1 MGREITFTCR
11 SGGLSMIMFFD
22 TETNGLPK
30 NWKAAMQEI
39 DNWPRVIQLAW
50 QVCTNSGEVV
60 SEMKKLISPDGWSI
74 PNEKFWIDNGYSTES
89 NTEYGVPMESIL
101 KDFISDYNTCDHLV
115 AHNIAFDHP
124 VLGAEMIRYNHKASV
139 KLNKICTM
147 QESIELCKL
156 PGRYGYKFP
165 KLEELHQYLFGE
177 GFDGA
182 HDAMADVNAC
192 RRCFFELIKHG
203 IIKL

>member
-1 MGREITFTCR
+1 
-11 SGGLSMIMFFD
+11 MIIFFD

-30 NWKAAMQEI
+30 RWKASMREV

-50 QVCTNSGEVV
+50 QVCTNNGEVL
-60 SEMKKLISPDGWSI
+60 SEMKRLIRPDGWAI
-74 PNEKFWIDNGYSTES
+74 PKDKFWIDNGYSTEV
-89 NTEYGVPMESIL
+89 NQKEGAPMIDML
-101 KDFISDYNTCDHLV
+101 KSFISDYEGCDHLV

-124 VLGAEMIRYNHKASV
+124 VLGAEMIRYNVSSTV

-147 QESIELCKL
+147 QSSIDLCKL
-156 PGRYGYKFP
+156 PGNYGYKFP
-165 KLEELHQYLFGE
+165 KLIELHQHLFSE

-192 RRCFFELIKHG
+192 RRCFFELMKHG
-203 IIKL
+203 LIKL